1 MGFWLGTL
9 IFALLE
15 LLGFGIVQAS
25 GARHGNKLC
34 VGSGQGPGVFGGWR
48 DQKIGALT
56 SATHDPSPRLKHTLV
71 GTTVACCW
79 MM

>member
-25 GARHGNKLC
+25 GARHGNKL
-34 VGSGQGPGVFGGWR
+34 
-48 DQKIGALT
+48 
-56 SATHDPSPRLKHTLV
+56 LKHTLV

-79 MM
+79 MMWGIVYIAQLHPLMRPTLQG

>member
-34 VGSGQGPGVFGGWR
+34 VGLGQGPGVLAGGETKR
-48 DQKIGALT
+48 SVL
-56 SATHDPSPRLKHTLV
+56 
-71 GTTVACCW
+71 
-79 MM
+79 